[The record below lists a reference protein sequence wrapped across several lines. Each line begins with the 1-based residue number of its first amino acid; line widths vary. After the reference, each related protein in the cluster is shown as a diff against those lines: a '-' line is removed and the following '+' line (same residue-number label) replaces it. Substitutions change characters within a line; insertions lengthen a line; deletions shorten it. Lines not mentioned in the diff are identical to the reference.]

1 MDPGDDIIGK
11 ARVKL
16 LHSLVM
22 GEGGVGWGFNAFMFT
37 CIKLIQTDILCV
49 LWDVY
54 STPFLLYF
62 LVFPGPFS
70 ASSWFLSSLFWLLMT
85 LIILSSCT
93 IPIGGRNLSTL
104 GGYCTRYSC
113 ISSLV
118 HNI

>member
-16 LHSLVM
+16 LHSPVL
-22 GEGGVGWGFNAFMFT
+22 GEGGMGWGFWGFNALMFT

-85 LIILSSCT
+85 LIISPAVQYPSGAV
-93 IPIGGRNLSTL
+93 I
-104 GGYCTRYSC
+104 
-113 ISSLV
+113 
-118 HNI
+118 